1 MLEAVAFS
9 YACIRLQACSVPHVP
24 TPPGAWTGVA
34 LTAPGLHLAAE
45 TSCPPLLVQDPMI
58 SQHEVI
64 EAGPPQ
70 HRCQVVRWVRSFP
83 FSFIKER
90 EYYIARR

>member
-1 MLEAVAFS
+1 ML
-9 YACIRLQACSVPHVP
+9 
-24 TPPGAWTGVA
+24 
-34 LTAPGLHLAAE
+34 
-45 TSCPPLLVQDPMI
+45 QDPMI
-58 SQHEVI
+58 SHHEVI